1 MRSQLH
7 FTDRSVIR
15 GLAVVWYDAHRL
27 SRDGIN
33 SCVQV
38 LSLLSNP
45 SLLEADE
52 LLACICEVVVFSP
65 SFHSWILL
73 ACFPMFS
80 NVSVFSSIMPRC
92 HLTVSCDL
100 NIAANKAPAFPTPWK
115 HPGPQVASGRI
126 FHCSNG

>member
-65 SFHSWILL
+65 SFHSWHVFQ
-73 ACFPMFS
+73 CF
-80 NVSVFSSIMPRC
+80 SIFFN
-92 HLTVSCDL
+92 H
-100 NIAANKAPAFPTPWK
+100 AALSFD
-115 HPGPQVASGRI
+115 S
-126 FHCSNG
+126 FL